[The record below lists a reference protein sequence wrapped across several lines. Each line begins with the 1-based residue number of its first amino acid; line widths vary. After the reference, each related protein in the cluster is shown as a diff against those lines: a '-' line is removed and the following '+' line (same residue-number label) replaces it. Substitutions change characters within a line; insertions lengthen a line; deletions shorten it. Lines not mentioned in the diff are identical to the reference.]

1 MYRKIV
7 ISISL
12 NLLFISS
19 MVSAGVEIGGT
30 RLVYREENNQASISL
45 NNPDDKPFLIQSWVS
60 QDENDDEKDNV
71 FITTPPLF
79 KLKPHTQNSIR
90 VMLSDNKLP
99 SDRESVYWLN
109 IKTIPS
115 SSPGATNELVIAI
128 KSKIKLFY
136 RPSGL
141 KGEPS
146 LAYQQLVFSNDGG
159 VLHVHNPSP
168 YSVTL
173 NELRING
180 IKIEKPPMVLPF
192 TTVPLPQAKNSR
204 GNITWTAINDFGGVS
219 SQYSFK
225 L

>member
-1 MYRKIV
+1 MFRKIFV
-7 ISISL
+7 MFSLSLISISS
-12 NLLFISS
+12 I
-19 MVSAGVEIGGT
+19 VSAGVEIGGT
-30 RLVYREENNQASISL
+30 RLIYQEDNNQASISL
-45 NNPDDKPFLIQSWVS
+45 NNPEEKPFLIQSWVS
-60 QDENDDEKDNV
+60 EDEFSDERDKI

-79 KLKPHTQNSIR
+79 KLTPHTQNSIR
-90 VMLSDNKLP
+90 VIRTDDKIP

-115 SSPGATNELVIAI
+115 SSPGVTNELVIAI

-146 LAYQQLVFSNDGG
+146 LAYQQLIFSNDNG
-159 VLHVHNPSP
+159 VLKIHNPSP

-173 NELRING
+173 SELRVNG
-180 IKIEKPPMVLPF
+180 IQIDKPPMVLPF
-192 TTVPLPQAKNSR
+192 STVPLPQVKKSK
-204 GNITWTAINDFGGVS
+204 GNISWTAINDFGGITAKHSVN
-219 SQYSFK
+219 